1 MKEKTENMNNTDY
14 TNNKDNIDG
23 MNNMDNI
30 NNIEEEKEKKGIFG
44 EIYPPLSM
52 SNLARRN
59 LKDRIFKWIFLGS
72 IFFCLLFLI
81 FLLLGLMI
89 LGIKRITPIFL
100 SNFPSRKIER
110 AGFLPAIIGSL
121 FLILTVAGITIPVG
135 VGSAVYLE
143 QYSNKKSRFYNFLE
157 VNISN
162 LSGVPSIVYGLLG
175 LALFSR
181 MSGIRG
187 TVVSGAITLSLMIL
201 PVIIVSTREA
211 IKAVPKILI
220 EAVYGLGM
228 TKWQMIKAVI
238 LPYSAPG
245 IFTGVILALSRALGE
260 SAPLLVV
267 GAASLVTRLPR
278 GIFSRYTAMPIQI
291 YQWTSYP
298 NHQFQELAAAGIIV
312 LLVFLLS
319 ANSAAIILR
328 NKFQKSK

>member
-121 FLILTVAGITIPVG
+121 FLILTVAGIAIPVG

-220 EAVYGLGM
+220 EAAYGLGM

>member
-220 EAVYGLGM
+220 EAAYGLGM

>member
-1 MKEKTENMNNTDY
+1 MDKSNVNTIKENEEIKKITENKFPKITV
-14 TNNKDNIDG
+14 
-23 MNNMDNI
+23 
-30 NNIEEEKEKKGIFG
+30 
-44 EIYPPLSM
+44 
-52 SNLARRN
+52 SNLAKRK
-59 LKDRIFKWIFLGS
+59 LKDKVFKWIFFSS
-72 IFFCLLFLI
+72 IVFCLVFLV

-89 LGIKRITPIFL
+89 LGLRRITPLFL

-121 FLILTVAGITIPVG
+121 FLILTVAAITIPVG
-135 VGSAVYLE
+135 VGSAIYLE

-175 LALFSR
+175 LAIFSR
-181 MSGIRG
+181 MSGLRG
-187 TVVSGAITLSLMIL
+187 TVISGGITLSLMIL

-211 IKAVPKILI
+211 VKGVPKILI
-220 EAVYGLGM
+220 EAAYGLGM
-228 TKWQMIKAVI
+228 TKWQMIRAVI

-245 IFTGVILALSRALGE
+245 IFTGVILSLSRALGE

-278 GIFSRYTAMPIQI
+278 SILSRYTAMPIQI

-298 NHQFQELAAAGIIV
+298 DHQFQELAAAGILV

-319 ANSAAIILR
+319 ANSVAIILR
-328 NKFQKSK
+328 NKFQKTKI

>member
-1 MKEKTENMNNTDY
+1 MSKNIKSGESRKNILENIVPSM
-14 TNNKDNIDG
+14 G
-23 MNNMDNI
+23 
-30 NNIEEEKEKKGIFG
+30 
-44 EIYPPLSM
+44 M
-52 SNLARRN
+52 SNLAKRN
-59 LKDRIFKWIFLGS
+59 LKDKIFKWIFFGS
-72 IFFCLLFLI
+72 IVFCLLFLI
-81 FLLLGLMI
+81 FLLIGLLI

-100 SNFPSRKIER
+100 SRFPSRKIER

-121 FLILTVAGITIPVG
+121 FLILTIAGITIPVG
-135 VGSAVYLE
+135 VGSAIYLE
-143 QYSNKKSRFYNFLE
+143 QYSNRKSRFYNFLE

-175 LALFSR
+175 LAVFTRLQ
-181 MSGIRG
+181 GIRG
-187 TVVSGAITLSLMIL
+187 TVISGGITLSLMIL

-220 EAVYGLGM
+220 EAAYGLGM

-267 GAASLVTRLPR
+267 GAATLVTRLPR

-298 NHQFQELAAAGIIV
+298 DHQFQELAAAGILI

-319 ANSAAIILR
+319 ANFIAIILR
-328 NKFQKSK
+328 NKFQKAK